1 MKPAAKKKTAYFCTT
16 CGAMHPKWQ
25 GQCRDCGEWNTLN
38 EETIIAPKASTKA
51 KSSANKTEAVA
62 IPDISNEHRAR
73 IFSGITEFDRVL
85 GGGAVYGSALLIGG
99 EPGIGKSSLLL
110 QVAEQFGNAG
120 HKTLYVS
127 GEESIHQIKSRA
139 ERFNIRGDAIE
150 VANDS
155 ELESIL
161 RLCDD
166 DYSIVMID
174 SIQTVASGAFDSP
187 PGTVGQ
193 VRESSSRL
201 IEMAKKSGKVLFL
214 VGHITKDGAVAGPK
228 VLEHMVD
235 TVLYFEG
242 DRYHLY
248 RILRSQKNRF
258 GPAGEIGVFEM
269 TGAGL
274 TEITNPSRIFM
285 TASDSAKSPGRVVS
299 AAVEGSRS
307 FLVEVEALVAA
318 SPYGTPQRVASGI
331 DTKRLAIIAAVLEK
345 RGGVLLGGNDI
356 FVNIAGGIKLD
367 DTALDLA
374 FLLAAASSKLNLI
387 VDHSTLV
394 LGEIG
399 LSGDV
404 RGIGHIDRRLS
415 EAAKLGLTRAIIPK
429 ANASG
434 LKPPKEIEIIPVS
447 SVDMALEAIQ

>member
-1 MKPAAKKKTAYFCTT
+1 MKPAPKKKTAYFCTS
-16 CGAMHPKWQ
+16 CGTMHPKWQ
-25 GQCRDCGEWNTLN
+25 GQCKGCGEWNTLH
-38 EETIIAPKASTKA
+38 EETIVAPVKGKTRQPSQN
-51 KSSANKTEAVA
+51 NKAVA
-62 IPDISNEHRAR
+62 LPNISTDHQAR
-73 IFSGITEFDRVL
+73 ILSGITEFDRVL

-99 EPGIGKSSLLL
+99 EPGIGKSTLLL
-110 QVAEQFGNAG
+110 QIADKYSQNG
-120 HKTLYVS
+120 HKVLYVS
-127 GEESIHQIKSRA
+127 GEESVHQIKDRA
-139 ERFNIRGDAIE
+139 LRFGISGESIE
-150 VANDS
+150 VANLS

-161 RLCDD
+161 TLCKE
-166 DYSIVMID
+166 DYQFVIID
-174 SIQTVASGAFDSP
+174 SIQTVASAAFDSP

-201 IEMAKKSGKVLFL
+201 IEMAKRSGKVVFL

-269 TGAGL
+269 TGTGL
-274 TEITNPSRIFM
+274 IEINNPSRIFM
-285 TASDSAKSPGRVVS
+285 TSTDSSNSPGRVVS

-307 FLVEVEALVAA
+307 FLVEVEALVAT
-318 SPYGTPQRVASGI
+318 SPYGTPQRVASGL
-331 DTKRLAIIAAVLEK
+331 DHKRLAIISAVLEK

-356 FVNIAGGIKLD
+356 FVNIAGGIHID

-374 FLLAAASSKLNLI
+374 FLLAAASSKLNLV
-387 VDHSTLV
+387 VDNSMLV
-394 LGEIG
+394 VGEIG

-415 EAAKLGLTRAIIPK
+415 EAAKLGMTKAIIPK
-429 ANASG
+429 ANAQG
-434 LKPPKEIEIIPVS
+434 LKPPKEIEIIPVAS
-447 SVDMALEAIQ
+447 IDAALEVIR

>member
-1 MKPAAKKKTAYFCTT
+1 MKAKAGKKTAFFCTN
-16 CGAMHPKWQ
+16 CGAMHHRWQ
-25 GQCRDCGEWNTLN
+25 GQCRECGEWNSLHEEAIVASPKSPVKGKSGVEVVTLP
-38 EETIIAPKASTKA
+38 EVA
-51 KSSANKTEAVA
+51 TEYQ
-62 IPDISNEHRAR
+62 DR
-73 IFSGITEFDRVL
+73 IVSGLDEFDRVL

-110 QVAEQFGNAG
+110 QIAEKYGERG
-120 HKTLYVS
+120 HKILYIS
-127 GEESIHQIKSRA
+127 GEESIQQIKDRA
-139 ERFNIRGDAIE
+139 LRFNIDGRMIS
-150 VANDS
+150 VANVSDLD
-155 ELESIL
+155 EIL
-161 RLCDD
+161 SLGRD
-166 DYSIVMID
+166 DYQFIIVD
-174 SIQTVASGAFDSP
+174 SIQTVASPAFDSP

-193 VRESSSRL
+193 VRESAARL
-201 IEMAKKSGKVLFL
+201 IELAKRTGKIIFL

-242 DRYHLY
+242 DRFHLY

-269 TGAGL
+269 TGQGL
-274 TEITNPSRIFM
+274 NEMRNPSQIFM
-285 TASDSAKSPGRVVS
+285 TSTQGAQLPGRVVS

-331 DTKRLAIIAAVLEK
+331 DSKRLAIINAVLEK
-345 RGGVLLGGNDI
+345 RGGVLLGGNDV
-356 FVNIAGGIKLD
+356 FVNIAGGIHLD

-387 VDHSTLV
+387 VDAGMLV
-394 LGEIG
+394 VGEVG

-404 RGIGHIDRRLS
+404 RGVSHIDRRLA
-415 EAAKLGLTRAIIPK
+415 EAAKLGLKRAM
-429 ANASG
+429 
-434 LKPPKEIEIIPVS
+434 IPVS
-447 SVDMALEAIQ
+447 NSSGLIAPSKMEVIPVGNVDQALQVIR

>member
-1 MKPAAKKKTAYFCTT
+1 MKPKPKKKTAFFCTN
-16 CGAMHPKWQ
+16 CGAMHLKWQ
-25 GQCRDCGEWNTLN
+25 GQCRECGEWNTLH
-38 EETIIAPKASTKA
+38 EEAVASAPKEKPSGRHTA
-51 KSSANKTEAVA
+51 EAVA
-62 IPDISNEHRAR
+62 IPDITAEYQDR
-73 IFSGITEFDRVL
+73 IESGMDEFDRVL

-110 QVAEQFGNAG
+110 QVAEKYGQQG
-120 HKTLYVS
+120 HRVLYIS
-127 GEESIHQIKSRA
+127 GEESIQQIKDRSL
-139 ERFNIRGDAIE
+139 RFDIDGKMIS
-150 VANDS
+150 VANSSDLD
-155 ELESIL
+155 EIL
-161 RLCDD
+161 SLCRE
-166 DYSIVMID
+166 DYQLVIVD
-174 SIQTVASGAFDSP
+174 SIQTVASSAFDSP

-193 VRESSSRL
+193 VRESSARL
-201 IEMAKKSGKVLFL
+201 IELVKQTGKVVFL
-214 VGHITKDGAVAGPK
+214 VGHITKDGTVAGPK

-242 DRYHLY
+242 DRFHLY

-274 TEITNPSRIFM
+274 VEMKNPSKIFM
-285 TASDSAKSPGRVVS
+285 SSTQGEQLPGRVVS

-331 DTKRLAIIAAVLEK
+331 DSKRLAIINAVLEK
-345 RGGVLLGGNDI
+345 RGGVLLGGNDV
-356 FVNIAGGIKLD
+356 FVNIAGGIHLV

-374 FLLAAASSKLNLI
+374 FLLAAASSKLNST
-387 VDHSTLV
+387 VDAGMLV
-394 LGEIG
+394 VGEVG

-404 RGIGHIDRRLS
+404 RGVSHIDRRLA

-429 ANASG
+429 ANQNG
-434 LKPPKEIEIIPVS
+434 LTSLPGMELIPVAN
-447 SVDMALEAIQ
+447 VDQALQVIR

>member
-1 MKPAAKKKTAYFCTT
+1 MKAAPKKKTAYFCTS
-16 CGAMHPKWQ
+16 CGAVHPKWQ
-25 GQCRDCGEWNTLN
+25 GQCKECGEWNSLN
-38 EETIIAPKASTKA
+38 EETIVAPA
-51 KSSANKTEAVA
+51 KSALKLKSAQSKAVA
-62 IPDISNEHRAR
+62 IPKISTEHQERMH
-73 IFSGITEFDRVL
+73 SGITEFDRVL

-120 HKTLYVS
+120 HRILYVS
-127 GEESIHQIKSRA
+127 GEESIHQIKDRA
-139 ERFNIRGDAIE
+139 GRFDISGDAIE
-150 VANDS
+150 VANES

-161 RLCDD
+161 KLCED
-166 DYSIVMID
+166 DYQFIIID
-174 SIQTVASGAFDSP
+174 SIQTVASSVFESP

-193 VRESSSRL
+193 VRESSSKL
-201 IEMAKKSGKVLFL
+201 IDMAKRTGKVLFL
-214 VGHITKDGAVAGPK
+214 VGHITKDGSVAGPK

-269 TGAGL
+269 TGTGL
-274 TEITNPSRIFM
+274 IEINNPSRIFM
-285 TASDSAKSPGRVVS
+285 TSSNSSQSSGRIVS

-331 DTKRLAIIAAVLEK
+331 DTKRLAIISAVLEK

-356 FVNIAGGIKLD
+356 FVNIAGGIHLD

-374 FLLAAASSKLNLI
+374 FLLAAASSKLNLM
-387 VDHSTLV
+387 VDSSMLV
-394 LGEIG
+394 VGEIG

-415 EAAKLGLTRAIIPK
+415 EAAKLGMTKAIIPK
-429 ANASG
+429 ANAQG
-434 LKPPKEIEIIPVS
+434 LKPPKEIELIPVS
-447 SVDMALEAIQ
+447 SVDKALEVIQ